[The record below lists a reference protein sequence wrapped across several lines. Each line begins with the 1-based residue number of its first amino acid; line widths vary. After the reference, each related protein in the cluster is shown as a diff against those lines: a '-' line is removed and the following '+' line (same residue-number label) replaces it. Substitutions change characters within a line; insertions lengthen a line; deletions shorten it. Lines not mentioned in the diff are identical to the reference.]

1 MSQCACGRAQ
11 LAAVMDGRHSGHVRV
26 TEIGIPDILVKNEV
40 TWTCGMAMQS
50 QKHPLQSLGGEIAS
64 RTLDFCENAMF

>member
-1 MSQCACGRAQ
+1 
-11 LAAVMDGRHSGHVRV
+11 
-26 TEIGIPDILVKNEV
+26 
-40 TWTCGMAMQS
+40 MAMQS

>member
-1 MSQCACGRAQ
+1 MARYARLMAC
-11 LAAVMDGRHSGHVRV
+11 MHSGHIRG

-50 QKHPLQSLGGEIAS
+50 REHPLQSLGGEIAS